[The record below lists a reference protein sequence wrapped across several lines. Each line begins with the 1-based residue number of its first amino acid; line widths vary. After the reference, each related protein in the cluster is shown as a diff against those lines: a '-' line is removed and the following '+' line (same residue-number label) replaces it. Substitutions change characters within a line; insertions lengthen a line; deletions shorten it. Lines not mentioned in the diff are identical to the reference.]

1 MNTPTPTRNHRL
13 SLATLGFTWLVAA
26 GHASA
31 VPIQAR
37 YTDDPFGCDQHGTQ
51 LLTHELGDAAEFPNY
66 EALAI
71 TVTQST
77 LPPVHF
83 ECVSDDG
90 IPNEWLITIT
100 NLSSIDYTDLFFVAD
115 EGASVGN
122 FDGFTDDLT
131 FTGSTTSFRI
141 DGTVTPGINNPL
153 IFESAIVDEIL
164 QAGETWEFTVTNF
177 SPFVAPSFGS
187 AGEFAASSALTAFS
201 NASILANPVPEPAS
215 IALMGLGAATI
226 GLRKKRL

>member
-1 MNTPTPTRNHRL
+1 MLTTTHNKYTFA
-13 SLATLGFTWLVAA
+13 ATAFGITLLMAVGQ
-26 GHASA
+26 ASA
-31 VPIQAR
+31 VPVQAR
-37 YTDDPFGCDQHGTQ
+37 YTDDPLGCDSHGPQ
-51 LLTHELGDAAEFPNY
+51 LLTHELGEAAIFPID

-77 LPPVHF
+77 LSSVHF
-83 ECVSDDG
+83 ECVADDG

-100 NLSSIDYTDLFFVAD
+100 NLSNIAYRDLFYVAD

-131 FTGSTTSFRI
+131 FTGSTTSYRI

-153 IFESAIVDEIL
+153 IFESGPVDEIL
-164 QAGETWEFTVTNF
+164 QPGETWEFTVTNF

-187 AGEFAASSALTAFS
+187 PGEFAASSALNGAS
-201 NASILANPVPEPAS
+201 NSSILANPVPEPAS
-215 IALMGLGAATI
+215 LGMLTLGLCAI
-226 GLRKKRL
+226 GGRKK

>member
-1 MNTPTPTRNHRL
+1 MLIKTQN
-13 SLATLGFTWLVAA
+13 TLGTSAAAIGMTLFMAA
-26 GHASA
+26 GQASA

-37 YTDDPFGCDQHGTQ
+37 YTDDPTGCDAHGPQ
-51 LLTHELGDAAEFPNY
+51 LLTHELGEASVFPID

-77 LPPVHF
+77 LAPVHF
-83 ECVSDDG
+83 ECVPDDG

-100 NLSSIDYTDLFFVAD
+100 NLSNIAYTDLFFVAD

-122 FDGFTDDLT
+122 FDGYTDDLT
-131 FTGSTTSFRI
+131 FVGSTTSYRI

-153 IFESAIVDEIL
+153 IFESGPVDEIL
-164 QAGETWEFTVTNF
+164 QPGETWEFTVTNF
-177 SPFVAPSFGS
+177 QPFVAPSFGS
-187 AGEFAASSALTAFS
+187 PGEFAASSSLNAGS

-215 IALMGLGAATI
+215 LTLLSLGLCAIA
-226 GLRKKRL
+226 KRR